1 MDVELFLK
9 NGKKVSGGYIHII
22 SEFMLDEIVEIVE
35 YPIPRKESHF
45 KVKHLVP
52 KWEHG
57 VLRFYVIEAQI
68 SNDVVP
74 GRASITPL
82 VRFQVVAEEVDW
94 KTNRCL
100 QGNRNP
106 KWEN

>member
-9 NGKKVSGGYIHII
+9 NGKQVPGGCIHII
-22 SEFMLDEIVEIVE
+22 SEFLLCDIVEIVE

-45 KVKHLVP
+45 KVKHFVP

-57 VLRFYVIEAQI
+57 LLSFYVIEAQI

-74 GRASITPL
+74 GRTSITPL

-100 QGNRNP
+100 QGNRNQ
-106 KWEN
+106 KWE

>member
-1 MDVELFLK
+1 MDVDLFLK
-9 NGKKVSGGYIHII
+9 NGKKVPGGYICII
-22 SEFMLDEIVEIVE
+22 SQLMHSDLVEIVD
-35 YPIPRKESHF
+35 YLIPHKESHF
-45 KVKHLVP
+45 KVKHVVP
-52 KWEHG
+52 KWQHG
-57 VLRFYVIEAQI
+57 LLSFYVIEAQI

-74 GRASITPL
+74 GRISITPL
-82 VRFQVVAEEVDW
+82 VRFRVFAEEVDW

>member
-52 KWEHG
+52 
-57 VLRFYVIEAQI
+57 
-68 SNDVVP
+68 
-74 GRASITPL
+74 
-82 VRFQVVAEEVDW
+82 
-94 KTNRCL
+94 
-100 QGNRNP
+100 
-106 KWEN
+106 